1 MGFSSAY
8 QNTAQDLPFNM
19 PIIFVILACFQ
30 TSGFQEN
37 KNQHRKCKT
46 RTSMSFLIII
56 IRPAFRELEDEW
68 SRVSAFALPGA
79 FTRSEIHTAGTVP
92 RYSGEP
98 VLFVPLATT
107 LIDSFCKRSKSRAA
121 HKWLSHLKYT

>member
-1 MGFSSAY
+1 MRFSSAY

-19 PIIFVILACFQ
+19 PIILVLLACFQ

-46 RTSMSFLIII
+46 PTSMSFSKII
-56 IRPAFRELEDEW
+56 IRPAFRGLKDEW
-68 SRVSAFALPGA
+68 SRVRAFALPRA
-79 FTRSEIHTAGTVP
+79 FTRSEIHTAGIVS
-92 RYSGEP
+92 RYSGTP

-107 LIDSFCKRSKSRAA
+107 
-121 HKWLSHLKYT
+121 